1 VSILNARGLI
11 GGWRKPFTGASL
23 TALCKAHGIPT
34 LRERLRA
41 QACSPSKTA
50 HQTGVSTDTVAT
62 WHRLDLITAVP
73 VEHHGVRDAAGQR
86 TPTSAQIVAAG
97 RAPATAPPGQPPE
110 QQP

>member
-1 VSILNARGLI
+1 VAALAILRGAADGLAA
-11 GGWRKPFTGASL
+11 G
-23 TALCKAHGIPT
+23 
-34 LRERLRA
+34 
-41 QACSPSKTA
+41 SPPL
-50 HQTGVSTDTVAT
+50 AT

-73 VEHHGVRDAAGQR
+73 VEHHGVRDAAAGQR